1 MMKTPFRMLTLATV
15 GSCLIA
21 VAPFSAS
28 AETVTAVPISAPIY
42 DIAVPIS
49 APVDETIVPISA
61 PISTENA
68 QPATITTKLIEE
80 KTDLVDA
87 KLSIP
92 VISGLQDKAYEAKLN
107 SEIEKQATDT
117 LDELK
122 KLAEEDKQFAA
133 ENDYPFHTYEM
144 IVEYEVKADGG
155 QDAGGVFSMTT
166 STYTYM
172 GGAHGGT
179 FEAGYNVLNGTEAT
193 AITLEQALGAGGLA
207 KADSA
212 VRYAIKQDPERF
224 YPDVLDTFNGVTEEN
239 QQFYI
244 ENGIVQLVFQQYD
257 LAPYAGGII
266 IVPVTEEATAGPT
279 ITINA
284 SQLAAGPNGS
294 KLVPLRQTAEALG
307 FKVTW
312 NNKTHSA
319 EVVRGAQ
326 WTQVTVGKNSYTFNR
341 VAPFELDAAPSLVK
355 GSVYVPLA
363 FFDQVLKLSVSTA
376 KDTIVIT
383 G

>member
-1 MMKTPFRMLTLATV
+1 MTTPFRMLTIATI
-15 GSCLIA
+15 GSCLLA
-21 VAPFSAS
+21 VAPLSAS

-42 DIAVPIS
+42 ETAVPIS
-49 APVDETIVPISA
+49 ATVDETIVPISA

-68 QPATITTKLIEE
+68 QPVSVTTKRIEE
-80 KTDLVDA
+80 KTELINV

-92 VISGLQDKAYEAKLN
+92 VISGLQDTAYEAKLN

-144 IVEYEVKADGG
+144 IVEYEVKANGG

-179 FEAGYNVLNGTEAT
+179 FEAGYNVLNGTEAV
-193 AITLEQALGAGGLA
+193 AITLEQALGEGGLA

-212 VRYAIKQDPERF
+212 VRNAIKQDPDRF
-224 YPDVLDTFNGVTEEN
+224 FPDALDTFTGVAEEN

-244 ENGIVQLVFQQYD
+244 ENGVVQLVFQQYD

-266 IVPVTEEATAGPT
+266 IIPVTEKATAGPT
-279 ITINA
+279 FTIDA
-284 SQLAAGPNGS
+284 GQLASGPNGS
-294 KLVPLRQTAEALG
+294 KLVPLRQAAEALG
-307 FKVTW
+307 FKITW
-312 NNKTHSA
+312 NGKTHSA
-319 EVVRGAQ
+319 EVSRGAQ
-326 WTQVTVGKNSYTFNR
+326 WTQVTIGKNSYAFNR
-341 VAPFELDAAPSLVK
+341 VAPFELSAAPKMINGSL
-355 GSVYVPLA
+355 YVPLD
-363 FFDQVLKLSVSTA
+363 FFDQVLKLSVSA
-376 KDTIVIT
+376 VKDTIHIT